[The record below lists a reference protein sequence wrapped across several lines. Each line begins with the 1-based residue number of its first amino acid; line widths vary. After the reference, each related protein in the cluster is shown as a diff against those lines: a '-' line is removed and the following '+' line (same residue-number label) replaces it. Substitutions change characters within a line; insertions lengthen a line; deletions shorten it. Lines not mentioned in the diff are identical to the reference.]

1 MNFHMNSMDKTLTE
15 LHGMLKTAEESIKK
29 SSNHVMM
36 VQNDK
41 DKKRKRWPSK
51 VKAKG
56 KVPAAETS
64 KTKPAVKAK
73 SGPSPDDEWFHCK
86 GKGHWSRNCKKYL
99 EDKKKKGGS
108 TSASGPNKD

>member
-41 DKKRKRWPSK
+41 DKKRK
-51 VKAKG
+51 
-56 KVPAAETS
+56 
-64 KTKPAVKAK
+64 
-73 SGPSPDDEWFHCK
+73 
-86 GKGHWSRNCKKYL
+86 
-99 EDKKKKGGS
+99 
-108 TSASGPNKD
+108 